1 MFIILF
7 RYLIILEWILFYK
20 ETEMKAN
27 NVNKNWEKW

>member
-1 MFIILF
+1 MFIIIF

-27 NVNKNWEKW
+27 NKN